1 MTTPAKDR
9 TRPLASNRP
18 DRTVV
23 YRGIKIAP
31 MPGRR
36 SSLARAIRKDLEEK
50 SERPHGAPAQA

>member
-1 MTTPAKDR
+1 MTTPAKEKV
-9 TRPLASNRP
+9 RPPAANRP

-31 MPGRR
+31 MLGRR

-50 SERPHGAPAQA
+50 SERPHGAPAQT